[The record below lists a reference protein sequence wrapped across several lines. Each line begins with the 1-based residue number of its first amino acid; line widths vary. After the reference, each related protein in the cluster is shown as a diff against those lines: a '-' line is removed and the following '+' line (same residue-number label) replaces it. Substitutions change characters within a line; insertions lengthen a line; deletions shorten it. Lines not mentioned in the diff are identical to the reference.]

1 VQPEALDRAVG
12 TAARAVPAFALRIA
26 LAAEQDRLAVRA
38 PGDQHQHRFRLREAA
53 EVPEVGILAVRIV
66 RVAAADALRR
76 GRQHQ
81 DRLLAGHPHQL
92 PAAASELLAV
102 DARQR
107 LHVSAAA
114 CGGAGP
120 ARSRRATTARPR
132 ARTPRSRPARPR
144 RPGRRLPAG
153 SPPPAAPGPPAPR
166 GPPPTMAVRR
176 RLPGRSRPGSH
187 GTSRTARRCAPT
199 AEPRRPAAA
208 ARSRTRGP
216 PAGPRWPRRAAPA
229 RRRRRPAATPDP
241 PSPAQ
246 ASPGPAQ
253 RRPRASRTGH
263 RAAPPRPPPCRRARP
278 RREPLPATAMNGTW
292 RASGESPQS
301 SAHVLHFGQSANA
314 VSGTLAIAWSGTL
327 RALFAALLL

>member
-1 VQPEALDRAVG
+1 
-12 TAARAVPAFALRIA
+12 
-26 LAAEQDRLAVRA
+26 
-38 PGDQHQHRFRLREAA
+38 
-53 EVPEVGILAVRIV
+53 
-66 RVAAADALRR
+66 
-76 GRQHQ
+76 
-81 DRLLAGHPHQL
+81 
-92 PAAASELLAV
+92 
-102 DARQR
+102 
-107 LHVSAAA
+107 
-114 CGGAGP
+114 
-120 ARSRRATTARPR
+120 
-132 ARTPRSRPARPR
+132 R

-166 GPPPTMAVRR
+166 GPPPTTAVRR

-199 AEPRRPAAA
+199 AEPRRPATA
-208 ARSRTRGP
+208 ARSQTRGP
-216 PAGPRWPRRAAPA
+216 PAARRWPRRVAPA

-263 RAAPPRPPPCRRARP
+263 RAAPPRPPPCRRARS

-301 SAHVLHFGQSANA
+301 SVHVLHFGQSANA
-314 VSGTLAIAWSGTL
+314 VSGNLAIAWSGTL
-327 RALFAALLL
+327 RALFAALLLVALAGAGDGAGAAEREYYFERAGGGEALAQNAVTDRSVERRGVGGQYTTDQYC